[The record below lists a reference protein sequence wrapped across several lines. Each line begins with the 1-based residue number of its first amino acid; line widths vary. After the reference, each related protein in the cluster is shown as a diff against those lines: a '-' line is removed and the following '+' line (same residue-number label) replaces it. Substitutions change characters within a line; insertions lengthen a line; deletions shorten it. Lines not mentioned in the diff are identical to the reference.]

1 MYFEIPRKELLNP
14 LKTVASVVESR
25 QTLAILSNILV
36 KVADRHLHLTGTDAE
51 VEISCRLPIETGLG
65 DDHEGET
72 TVPGR
77 KFLDIVKTLDDA
89 NRVQVHQES
98 EERIVLKSGTSRF
111 TLSTLPSSDFP
122 ASPEMTGM
130 YQFSLPKATLRDLLS
145 QTSFAIA
152 NNDVRYYLNG
162 ICFDLQKDRLSV
174 VATDGHRL
182 AMAETAFDLG
192 EAEPIKV
199 IVPKKAVI
207 ELERMLDGGDGE
219 EVQIYVDEN
228 HVKFVVSDALIIT
241 SKLIDGKF
249 PDYYNVIPLNPDK
262 IMTVEISKLKNALT
276 QASILSNEKYRGIKL
291 MLGENLLRVTSRNPE
306 QEEAVVDCEVEY
318 DDENLEIGFNV
329 SYLQD
334 ALGAIKT
341 KEAQLCFVDSDSSC
355 LIKPKDVDTTKFV
368 VMPMRL

>member
-14 LKTVASVVESR
+14 LKTVVSVVESR
-25 QTLAILSNILV
+25 QTLAILSNVLV
-36 KVADRHLHLTGTDAE
+36 KVVDRHLHLTGTDAE

-77 KFLDIVKTLDDA
+77 KFFDIVKTLDDV

-98 EERIVLKSGTSRF
+98 DGRIVLKSGTSRF
-111 TLSTLPSSDFP
+111 TLSTLSANDFP
-122 ASPEMTGM
+122 VSPEMNGM
-130 YQFSLPKATLRDLLS
+130 YQFSLLKTTLRDLLS

-162 ICFDLQKDRLSV
+162 ICFDLQRDRLSV

-182 AMAETAFDLG
+182 ALAETAFDLG
-192 EAEPIKV
+192 DAEPIKV

-207 ELERMLDGGDGE
+207 ELERMLDGGEGE
-219 EVQIYVDEN
+219 EVQISVDEN
-228 HVKFVVSDALIIT
+228 HIKFVVSDTLIIT

-262 IMTVEISKLKNALT
+262 VAIVDISKLKNALT

-306 QEEAVVDCEVEY
+306 QEEALVDCEVEY
-318 DDENLEIGFNV
+318 NDENLEIGFNV

-355 LIKPKDVDTTKFV
+355 LIKPKDTDTTKFV